1 MSCCGHNR
9 AAGRFFSF
17 FARNYRKRF
26 EKKGFT
32 LSQKHLLEG
41 LQQAG
46 YIGASVLEIGS
57 GAGNLH
63 QTLLEKGAAC
73 ATGVDL
79 APKMI
84 EEARKWAHERNL
96 DAQVDYKLGDFVELA
111 DTVAPAGVTVLDKVI
126 CCYPDA
132 DSLVHKSLSKTQRV
146 YALTFPRYNWFSR
159 MISQIMAAVF
169 WLIRF
174 DFRNYIHNPEL
185 VESWITAAGFR
196 RVYQNATRVW
206 QTEVYVRD

>member
-9 AAGRFFSF
+9 AAGRFFSL

-32 LSQKHLLEG
+32 PSQNHLLEG

-46 YIGASVLEIGS
+46 YIGASILEIGS

-63 QTLLEKGAAC
+63 QTLLERGASSAV
-73 ATGVDL
+73 GVDL

-84 EEARKWAHERNL
+84 DEARGWAHERNL
-96 DAQVDYKLGDFVELA
+96 DSQVEYRLGDFVEMA

-132 DSLVHKSLSKTQRV
+132 DALVHKSLDKTQRV
-146 YALTFPRYNWFSR
+146 YALTYPRYNWFSR
-159 MISQIMAAVF
+159 AISQIMAGVF
-169 WLIRF
+169 WLVRF
-174 DFRNYIHNPEL
+174 DFRNYIHNP
-185 VESWITAAGFR
+185 VQVRQWITGEGFR
-196 RVYQNATRVW
+196 PIYQNATRVW

>member
-9 AAGRFFSF
+9 ATSRFFSF

-32 LSQKHLLEG
+32 PSQKHLLAG
-41 LQQAG
+41 LEQAG
-46 YIGASVLEIGS
+46 YIGASILEIGS

-63 QTLLEKGAAC
+63 QTLLLQGAAS

-84 EEARKWAHERNL
+84 DEARQWARERHL
-96 DAQVDYKLGDFVELA
+96 EKQVEYRLGDFVELS
-111 DTVAPAGVTVLDKVI
+111 DTIAPATITVLDKVV

-132 DSLVHKSLSKTQRV
+132 DSLVHQSLSRTERV
-146 YALTFPRYNWFSR
+146 YALTFPRYTWFSR
-159 MISQIMAAVF
+159 AMSQIMASIF
-169 WLIRF
+169 WLARF
-174 DFRNYIHNPEL
+174 DFRNYIHKPEQL
-185 VESWITAAGFR
+185 EAWIASAGFR
-196 RVYQNATRVW
+196 RIYSNATRVW
-206 QTEVYVRD
+206 QTEVFVRD